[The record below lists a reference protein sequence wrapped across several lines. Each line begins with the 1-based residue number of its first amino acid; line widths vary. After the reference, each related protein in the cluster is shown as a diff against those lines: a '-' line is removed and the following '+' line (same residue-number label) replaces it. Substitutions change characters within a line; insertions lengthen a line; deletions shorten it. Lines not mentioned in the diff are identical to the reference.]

1 MVSLMKKI
9 LVFLMIIVV
18 ISFLFNDSS
27 KIESNTSV
35 SEVIDI
41 VDKDNNVT
49 DQEIYVDND
58 VKVESDNKSII
69 FVSIV
74 YFVSSIIMKIVEFVS
89 SFISTVLTSYVI
101 C

>member
-35 SEVIDI
+35 SEIIDI
-41 VDKDNNVT
+41 VDKDNTVT

-58 VKVESDNKSII
+58 VKVESDNNSNI

-74 YFVSSIIMKIVEFVS
+74 YFVSSIIMKIVEFIS
-89 SFISTVLTSYVI
+89 SFISSVLTSYVI

>member
-41 VDKDNNVT
+41 VDKDNTVD

-58 VKVESDNKSII
+58 VKVESDNKSNI

-74 YFVSSIIMKIVEFVS
+74 YFVSSIIMKIVEFIS
-89 SFISTVLTSYVI
+89 SFISSVLTSYVI

>member
-35 SEVIDI
+35 SEIIDI
-41 VDKDNNVT
+41 VDKDNTVT

-58 VKVESDNKSII
+58 VKVESDNKSNI

>member
-41 VDKDNNVT
+41 VDKDNTVT

-58 VKVESDNKSII
+58 VKVESDNKSNI

-74 YFVSSIIMKIVEFVS
+74 YFVSSIIMKTKS
-89 SFISTVLTSYVI
+89 LMLT
-101 C
+101 

>member
-35 SEVIDI
+35 SEIIDI
-41 VDKDNNVT
+41 VDKDNTVT

-58 VKVESDNKSII
+58 VKVESDNKSNI

-74 YFVSSIIMKIVEFVS
+74 YFA
-89 SFISTVLTSYVI
+89 
-101 C
+101 

>member
-41 VDKDNNVT
+41 VDKDNTVT

-58 VKVESDNKSII
+58 VKVESDNKSNI

-74 YFVSSIIMKIVEFVS
+74 YFVSSIIMKIVEFIS
-89 SFISTVLTSYVI
+89 SFISSVLTSYVI

>member
-41 VDKDNNVT
+41 VDKDNTVT

-58 VKVESDNKSII
+58 VKVESDNKSNI

>member
-27 KIESNTSV
+27 KIESNSSV
-35 SEVIDI
+35 SEIIDI
-41 VDKDNNVT
+41 VDKDNTVT

-58 VKVESDNKSII
+58 VKVESDNKSNI

>member
-35 SEVIDI
+35 SEIIDI
-41 VDKDNNVT
+41 VDKDNTVD

-58 VKVESDNKSII
+58 VKVESDNKSNI

-74 YFVSSIIMKIVEFVS
+74 YFVSSIIMKIVEFIS
-89 SFISTVLTSYVI
+89 SFISSVLTSYVI

>member
-35 SEVIDI
+35 SEIIDI
-41 VDKDNNVT
+41 VDKDNTVT

-58 VKVESDNKSII
+58 VKVESDNKSNI

-74 YFVSSIIMKIVEFVS
+74 YFVSSIIMKIVEFIS
-89 SFISTVLTSYVI
+89 SFISSVLTSYVI